1 LVGYYTG
8 GRAVMVRRMAQ
19 VCGAVA
25 AVALVVVA
33 LWGWGQA
40 WRFAENAHRPNVT
53 VWAVRSGAVA
63 AVAAAQVLVITC
75 AIGALYRRRPLDEM
89 LRLLAGLVAT
99 IALVSAI
106 ALALAGR

>member
-1 LVGYYTG
+1 
-8 GRAVMVRRMAQ
+8 MVRRMAQ

-25 AVALVVVA
+25 AIALVVVA

-40 WRFAENAHRPNVT
+40 WRFAENAHRPNVA
-53 VWAVRSGAVA
+53 VWAVRSGAIA

-106 ALALAGR
+106 ALAIAGR

>member
-1 LVGYYTG
+1 
-8 GRAVMVRRMAQ
+8 MVARMAH
-19 VCGAVA
+19 VLGAVA
-25 AVALVVVA
+25 AVLLVVAA
-33 LWGWGQA
+33 LWGWAHA
-40 WRFAENAHRPNVT
+40 WRIAEDAHKPQVA

-63 AVAAAQVLVITC
+63 AVAAAQALLITC
-75 AIGALYRRRPLDEM
+75 VVGALYRSRPVDEM